1 MVSLNTGEW
10 MLWPHYFV
18 LDTEYVTLYIN
29 VTYHMRT
36 ENIANRHQRYQFTS
50 SAIDAT
56 EKIATAFFHL
66 SISTLYMIKLKM
78 FRVKQNSENSSLH
91 FPQSNNQCSSSAIN
105 QIMFIICKHTRKAD
119 KYTFKIHKS

>member
-1 MVSLNTGEW
+1 MVGLNTEEW

-29 VTYHMRT
+29 ITYHMRT

-50 SAIDAT
+50 SAMDAI

-66 SISTLYMIKLKM
+66 FFNLAKKTPVPIEIIWYTL
-78 FRVKQNSENSSLH
+78 
-91 FPQSNNQCSSSAIN
+91 
-105 QIMFIICKHTRKAD
+105 
-119 KYTFKIHKS
+119 